1 MARKS
6 RLAET
11 KTQAWGEQ
19 GIYAGIYAR
28 LSVEDHD
35 DFEQNSIS
43 NQQKIVQSFL
53 AEHTEIEAIEFYADN
68 GFTGMNFARPAFQ
81 QMLHDL
87 RRGKIAGR
95 CVQRENQLRHRER
108 HFPPGTSFRPDG
120 GICRENLSANG
131 CQADLCKR

>member
-6 RLAET
+6 RLAEA
-11 KTQAWGEQ
+11 KGQAWGEQ

-81 QMLHDL
+81 HRSGLQDTDLAQPAMQLH
-87 RRGKIAGR
+87 
-95 CVQRENQLRHRER
+95 H
-108 HFPPGTSFRPDG
+108 P
-120 GICRENLSANG
+120 
-131 CQADLCKR
+131 